1 MRNINLHFTPVV
13 RSTGYIPGNKRPQ
26 GYPETLISR
35 VPVERTVVT
44 KLVGRL
50 REVNKKTER
59 NNFSNLL
66 GVQKCSFLGV
76 IFLSLLFS

>member
-1 MRNINLHFTPVV
+1 MV

-50 REVNKKTER
+50 RSDDLYHLLPHYPDTAER
-59 NNFSNLL
+59 STALASQAAMLYVLL
-66 GVQKCSFLGV
+66 YFVPETLKQAE
-76 IFLSLLFS
+76 

>member
-1 MRNINLHFTPVV
+1 MF

-26 GYPETLISR
+26 GYPETLLSR

-50 REVNKKTER
+50 REVKRKER
-59 NNFSNLL
+59 NWDY
-66 GVQKCSFLGV
+66 
-76 IFLSLLFS
+76 

>member
-26 GYPETLISR
+26 GYPETLLSR

-50 REVNKKTER
+50 REVKRKGEDWDY
-59 NNFSNLL
+59 
-66 GVQKCSFLGV
+66 
-76 IFLSLLFS
+76 